1 MLWAGCPQYGCAHMA
16 QANGR
21 NAKLCQTVGCQ
32 TLGCLQGRDLMFL
45 NLSVPVYCMVMA
57 LAQNYRKMQE

>member
-1 MLWAGCPQYGCAHMA
+1 MA

-32 TLGCLQGRDLMFL
+32 TVGCLQGRDLMFL
-45 NLSVPVYCMVMA
+45 NLSVPVYSMVMA

>member
-1 MLWAGCPQYGCAHMA
+1 MA

-21 NAKLCQTVGCQ
+21 NAKLCQKVGCQ
-32 TLGCLQGRDLMFL
+32 TAGSLQGCGLMFL